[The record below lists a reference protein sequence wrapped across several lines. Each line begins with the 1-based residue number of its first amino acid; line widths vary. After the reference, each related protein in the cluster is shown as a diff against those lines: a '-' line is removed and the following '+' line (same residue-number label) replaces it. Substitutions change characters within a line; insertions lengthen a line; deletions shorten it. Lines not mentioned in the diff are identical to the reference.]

1 MKAIIQ
7 RVTSA
12 SVIADG
18 VPTGEINQGFMIL
31 LGVCQEDTD
40 AHAKLMAEKVANL
53 RIFCDENDKM
63 NRSLLDVN
71 GGALV
76 VSNFTLCADT
86 SHGRRP
92 SFVGAKEPGEADRLY
107 HLFMETLKQQGVSS
121 VQAGVFGADMQV
133 SLVND
138 GPVTIILNTDDWK
151 LKA

>member
-7 RVTSA
+7 RVSSA

-18 VPTGEINQGFMIL
+18 IPTGNIGNGYMVL
-31 LGVCQEDTD
+31 LGVAADDREE
-40 AHAKLMAEKVANL
+40 HARVMAEKVANL
-53 RIFCDENDKM
+53 RVFTDDEDKM
-63 NRSLLDVN
+63 NRSLLDIH
-71 GGALV
+71 GEALV

-92 SFVGAKEPGEADRLY
+92 YFGGAKQPDEANVLY
-107 HLFMETLKQQGVSS
+107 ELFMSCLKEQGVAK
-121 VQAGVFGADMQV
+121 VEAGVFGADMQV

-151 LKA
+151 IKS